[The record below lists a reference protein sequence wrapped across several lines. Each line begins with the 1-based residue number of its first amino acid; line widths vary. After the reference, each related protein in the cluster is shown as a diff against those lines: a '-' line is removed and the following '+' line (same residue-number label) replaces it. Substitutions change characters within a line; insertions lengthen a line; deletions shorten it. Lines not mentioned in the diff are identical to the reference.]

1 MMEPNNVSYYPN
13 DDPGANQLG
22 QYAQEHQG
30 QKVIFFHNHRYYRY
44 HYY

>member
-30 QKVIFFHNHRYYRY
+30 QKVIFFHNHRY